1 MGNLE
6 KLWFISCD
14 APTVMQCIFLKPSC
28 LTPLSVSVVC
38 KQRPINICFV
48 STPSAFTFSLEC
60 QWANPWKGSLML
72 RGATQCDTTS
82 TEGRRSR
89 RSHASFWGL
98 IKNDDDYN
106 SNDEKVSPELTCA
119 NVVVRAI
126 AQPEI
131 AFALRRQR
139 LTGAAKM
146 HLGLIFKLL
155 SLLLYSF

>member
-1 MGNLE
+1 
-6 KLWFISCD
+6 
-14 APTVMQCIFLKPSC
+14 
-28 LTPLSVSVVC
+28 
-38 KQRPINICFV
+38 
-48 STPSAFTFSLEC
+48 
-60 QWANPWKGSLML
+60 ML
-72 RGATQCDTTS
+72 RGATQCDTTT
-82 TEGRRSR
+82 TEG
-89 RSHASFWGL
+89 RSHASFKEGRHHL